1 MSDDNNDGNVIHLLN
16 WRKLDWDA
24 IEHGSLNIMIQEL
37 NEFFERLV
45 ERYGE
50 GDFVM
55 EVTITDRAANFI
67 THVAP
72 KVGESLEL
80 FTAMGKV
87 KIRNGGSKE
96 NPAPRA
102 PEVQADVPV
111 TVGGY
116 PYKIDEVMDNG
127 FRMGEVHLPNG
138 EVVNTVWDGEGN
150 VFSLS
155 GWPGKSMALPPKP
168 EPIPEPAPE
177 PEPVLD
183 AGPRLTVA
191 GYQVEISHEEA
202 GQLFGTVGLP
212 NGERVAAI
220 WDAASGAELG
230 GRPKFRLA
238 EAVPV

>member
-1 MSDDNNDGNVIHLLN
+1 MSDDDNVIHLLN

-37 NEFFERLV
+37 NEFFERLI

-50 GDFVM
+50 GDFIM
-55 EVTITDRAANFI
+55 EVTITDKAANWI

-87 KIRNGGSKE
+87 KIRNGGSRE

-102 PEVQADVPV
+102 TEGPNDVPL

-116 PYKIDEVMDNG
+116 PYKIDELMDNG
-127 FRMGEVHLPNG
+127 FQMGEVQLPNG
-138 EVVNTVWDGEGN
+138 EVINTVWDAEGN

-155 GWPGKSMALPPKP
+155 GWPGKSMALPRAP
-168 EPIPEPAPE
+168 EPILEPAPE
-177 PEPVLD
+177 PEPVPD

-191 GYQVEISHEEA
+191 GYQVTIAHEE
-202 GQLFGTVGLP
+202 GGKLFGTVGLP
-212 NGERVAAI
+212 NGESVAAI
-220 WDAASGAELG
+220 WDAASGDELG

-238 EAVPV
+238 DTVPA